1 VDGDYKS
8 LLDFIERL
16 EPAVAQLNILIR
28 IGAFRFTGRN
38 KKELLWEANFLQK
51 QTQLTTG
58 KQLFKSDPLKFA
70 LPHLAQHPLDDAID
84 QIELLGFP
92 LCNVFELVDDDVTQY
107 IPAKDIGDHSGKEIK
122 MLGYLITTK
131 QVRTVK
137 NDMMYFGT
145 FIDVNGDW
153 LDTVHFAGVNRYYP
167 LGGKGFYK
175 MSGKVVEDFGVY
187 TLEVRVCKKVGIKE
201 RSAVAN
207 SLSQTQLT

>member
-1 VDGDYKS
+1 
-8 LLDFIERL
+8 
-16 EPAVAQLNILIR
+16 
-28 IGAFRFTGRN
+28 
-38 KKELLWEANFLQK
+38 
-51 QTQLTTG
+51 
-58 KQLFKSDPLKFA
+58 
-70 LPHLAQHPLDDAID
+70 
-84 QIELLGFP
+84 
-92 LCNVFELVDDDVTQY
+92 
-107 IPAKDIGDHSGKEIK
+107 
-122 MLGYLITTK
+122 
-131 QVRTVK
+131 
-137 NDMMYFGT
+137 MMYFGT